1 MLYESLIAGTFLA
14 TAVPDA
20 LVIIFF
26 SGIGFSRNL
35 FALVARDDLHLLS
48 GRSAL
53 ISIAAFLLYFIFDI
67 GKASKKTDFCDLQ
80 AWIGLLKPSNAA
92 DQGKDARAEEEMV
105 KLRLRN
111 YKLFSRFLSQVTPIV
126 GLGLSFQ
133 ALKNPGLHSIS
144 WASQVRRFVN
154 QALEN
159 PHLAP
164 KALKKLSLQLPG
176 HGGRVIAGEA
186 SLKCFPGARRVWLHV
201 IGLQPEKP
209 RRVLL
214 DGIQETFVARA
225 NEPVSIQL
233 FSMVP
238 TKDFFTAAAMSF
250 SICGTIMLAVW
261 IGWRMNIHF
270 DLFNWE
276 FDDFQL
282 NYTGHCLMTN
292 SSLYEEHVRE
302 VIGGACDTLN
312 NVLQMQQ
319 WCPAVVGVIHVMSA
333 LCCTFMLQA
342 DPSMKR
348 RVSTSEGVLS
358 DGELAAATKLQAIL
372 TPGNAGRLGQA
383 QGTVLEAFYGF
394 GLGGTLTIFGYV
406 YVMQVIRNGWLRA
419 FMVCV
424 LNFLIPLI
432 LLVDR
437 LRQSVR
443 RCRGVLDVTEDAEV
457 NICSFITI
465 LLFVGLKSTYVFFSW
480 LNYYLLAAQLDY
492 VAICSLVFAIGALAG
507 RRGLRTAVY
516 LFSGVVLGFYST
528 AQGHHL
534 FVGIAIGSV
543 LSSILK
549 HVACVGRR
557 HENKRGFAL
566 GKVCILVAGPDFPTS
581 VLCGILR
588 LNIPQMLL
596 GTTPIIVVSI
606 IPQVTVGAL
615 LTVPGNGK
623 EYSAVATVLAAAL
636 QVLATLY
643 VSYRALSGVREELSQ
658 YREEHEQVAELTK
671 REASYT
677 RKFLEVSSWAKL
689 PVHMRAL
696 TVGTSAIF
704 WCAAICFQ
712 PFSMTDRIE
721 DDAASGGLDG
731 NVWNIVQQP
740 LGTVVLVSSLVA
752 CLLHIL
758 IGVWLDR
765 ATRQRLCEVN
775 VEDRLDPVAPQISLT
790 PPPPPRPI
798 VSFPVDELG

>member
-1 MLYESLIAGTFLA
+1 
-14 TAVPDA
+14 
-20 LVIIFF
+20 
-26 SGIGFSRNL
+26 
-35 FALVARDDLHLLS
+35 
-48 GRSAL
+48 
-53 ISIAAFLLYFIFDI
+53 
-67 GKASKKTDFCDLQ
+67 
-80 AWIGLLKPSNAA
+80 
-92 DQGKDARAEEEMV
+92 
-105 KLRLRN
+105 
-111 YKLFSRFLSQVTPIV
+111 
-126 GLGLSFQ
+126 
-133 ALKNPGLHSIS
+133 
-144 WASQVRRFVN
+144 
-154 QALEN
+154 
-159 PHLAP
+159 
-164 KALKKLSLQLPG
+164 
-176 HGGRVIAGEA
+176 
-186 SLKCFPGARRVWLHV
+186 
-201 IGLQPEKP
+201 
-209 RRVLL
+209 
-214 DGIQETFVARA
+214 
-225 NEPVSIQL
+225 
-233 FSMVP
+233 
-238 TKDFFTAAAMSF
+238 
-250 SICGTIMLAVW
+250 
-261 IGWRMNIHF
+261 
-270 DLFNWE
+270 
-276 FDDFQL
+276 
-282 NYTGHCLMTN
+282 
-292 SSLYEEHVRE
+292 
-302 VIGGACDTLN
+302 
-312 NVLQMQQ
+312 
-319 WCPAVVGVIHVMSA
+319 MSA

-372 TPGNAGRLGQA
+372 KRSLLVITLIAAIAYACASSSGSAAIFTQ
-383 QGTVLEAFYGF
+383 AFYGF

-406 YVMQVIRNGWLRA
+406 YVETDHLLLQKLLTQTRFGKIVMQVIRNGWLRA

-457 NICSFITI
+457 DQFTPVGRKVIDELRTWHWSMILRKVNICSFITI

-492 VAICSLVFAIGALAG
+492 VAICSLVFAIGLLMFMLPIVPG
-507 RRGLRTAVY
+507 TAVY

-549 HVACVGRR
+549 HVACVGQYYVGYLAGKSIRVQR
-557 HENKRGFAL
+557 FVGVDKVATRAMEMILNKRGFAL

-643 VSYRALSGVREELSQ
+643 VSYRILKTAEENYQELSQ

-704 WCAAICFQ
+704 WCAAFVLSIDFLIPYKICFQ

-775 VEDRLDPVAPQISLT
+775 VEEQLDPVAPQISLT